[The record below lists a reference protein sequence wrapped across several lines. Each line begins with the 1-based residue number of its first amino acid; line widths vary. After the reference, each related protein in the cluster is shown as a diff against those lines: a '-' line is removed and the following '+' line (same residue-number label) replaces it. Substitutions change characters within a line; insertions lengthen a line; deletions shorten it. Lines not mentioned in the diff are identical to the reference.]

1 MYQEI
6 DDCIF
11 LREPEGTV
19 SFCRD
24 DLYRYSGPRSMIA
37 SALVF
42 RIMKEAIHDLSP
54 SDIPERKAFM
64 ILSGHA
70 GPGVR
75 DGFELLT
82 RAFTEGRYRVDAV
95 GAPKEAPRS
104 AAGGHMFFRIGYKNK
119 AMLYVLSD
127 ELFGEKWFRQVQM
140 HQEGS
145 VSAEAHAQY
154 LVYKNDLCGKILYL
168 PSIFSISCP
177 CSPDELIML
186 APKVD

>member
-70 GPGVR
+70 GPGVETDLNCSPGLLQKVDIVLTLSEPR
-75 DGFELLT
+75 KRLRVRLPAAICFSESATKIKLCFTFCLMNSSEKSGFDRFKCIKRAPYLRRLT
-82 RAFTEGRYRVDAV
+82 HSTLFT
-95 GAPKEAPRS
+95 K
-104 AAGGHMFFRIGYKNK
+104 MT
-119 AMLYVLSD
+119 
-127 ELFGEKWFRQVQM
+127 
-140 HQEGS
+140 
-145 VSAEAHAQY
+145 SAEKFCIYRQFFLFAV
-154 LVYKNDLCGKILYL
+154 LVRPTN
-168 PSIFSISCP
+168 
-177 CSPDELIML
+177 
-186 APKVD
+186 

>member
-6 DDCIF
+6 NDCIF
-11 LREPEGTV
+11 LREAEGTV
-19 SFCRD
+19 SFSRD

-37 SALVF
+37 RALVF
-42 RIMKEAIHDLSP
+42 RLMTEAIRDMSP
-54 SDIPERKAFM
+54 SEVPERRAFT

-82 RAFTEGRYRVDAV
+82 RAFTDGRYRVDNI
-95 GAPKEAPRS
+95 EAPEEAPPS
-104 AAGGHMFFRIGYKNK
+104 AAGGHMFFRIGYKDK

-127 ELFGEKWFRQVQM
+127 EFFGEKWYQQVKMQ
-140 HQEGS
+140 QEGS

-168 PSIFSISCP
+168 PTIFSIRCP
-177 CSPDELIML
+177 CSPDELIMS
-186 APKVD
+186 APNVS

>member
-104 AAGGHMFFRIGYKNK
+104 AAICFSESATKIKLCFTFCLMNSSEKSGFDRFKCIKRAPYLRRLTH
-119 AMLYVLSD
+119 ST
-127 ELFGEKWFRQVQM
+127 LFTKM
-140 HQEGS
+140 T
-145 VSAEAHAQY
+145 SAEKFCIYRQFFLFAV
-154 LVYKNDLCGKILYL
+154 LVRPTN
-168 PSIFSISCP
+168 
-177 CSPDELIML
+177 
-186 APKVD
+186 